1 LIEYVYNIQ
10 GLGLLFINALGT
22 LDYQILLAYVLLGS
36 FLTVLG
42 NLIADIA
49 MTFADPRIRLD

>member
-1 LIEYVYNIQ
+1 
-10 GLGLLFINALGT
+10 
-22 LDYQILLAYVLLGS
+22 VLLGS